1 MFNKDVYDLTNAQK
15 SIWLTEQYLK
25 GTSIGNISGIISIN
39 QKIDIPKL
47 ITSIKEFVNRNDSMR
62 TRIFVEDGSP
72 KQFFEDKLDFEIPT
86 HQFVSKKEVGLFAKK
101 IATTPFNLINSNL
114 FSFDIFTLPKGDG
127 GIIVSIHH
135 IISDAWT
142 SGLIVTEIM
151 DIYESLLNTNQL
163 NDYTKVS
170 YIDYINS
177 EKNYLNSPKF
187 EKDAEFWN
195 SIFDSIPL
203 VAGIPSKKRLTR

>member
-1 MFNKDVYDLTNAQK
+1 MFNKDVYDLTNAQN

-25 GTSIGNISGIISIN
+25 GTSIGNISGIIYID
-39 QKIDIPKL
+39 QKVDVLKL
-47 ITSIKEFVNRNDSMR
+47 TTSIREFVNRNDSMR
-62 TRIFVEDGSP
+62 TRIFVEDGTP
-72 KQFFEDKLDFEIPT
+72 KQFFDDTIDFEIPM
-86 HQFVSKKEVGLFAKK
+86 HQLASKKEVDVLAKK
-101 IATTPFNLINSNL
+101 IASTPFNLINSNL
-114 FSFDIFTLPKGDG
+114 FSFDIFTFPKGDG
-127 GIIVSIHH
+127 GIVVSIHH
-135 IISDAWT
+135 IIGDAWT
-142 SGLIVTEIM
+142 SGLIVSGIM

-203 VAGIPSKKRLTR
+203 VAELPSKKRLTR